1 MDALWVLL
9 ITGAL
14 MAVYL
19 AVLVRAAAR
28 GKRWA
33 KETLRAI
40 ACMNEGSAT
49 AWFWLHEQ
57 PDHERD
63 QEEEAEE
70 ADEPESELVA

>member
-33 KETLRAI
+33 KDTLRAI

-57 PDHERD
+57 PDKPHRC
-63 QEEEAEE
+63 EAEE
-70 ADEPESELVA
+70 TEPESELVA

>member
-1 MDALWVLL
+1 MDAFWVLL

-49 AWFWLHEQ
+49 AWFWF
-57 PDHERD
+57 HERPEHRQD
-63 QEEEAEE
+63 RDNEEAEE
-70 ADEPESELVA
+70 TEPESELVA

>member
-1 MDALWVLL
+1 MDAFWVLL

-49 AWFWLHEQ
+49 AWFWLHERSELRQ
-57 PDHERD
+57 DRD
-63 QEEEAEE
+63 NEEAEE
-70 ADEPESELVA
+70 TEPESELVA

>member
-19 AVLVRAAAR
+19 AILVRAAAR

-33 KETLRAI
+33 RDTLRAI
-40 ACMNEGSAT
+40 ASMNEGSAT
-49 AWFWLHEQ
+49 AWFWLHEPREREQVQ
-57 PDHERD
+57 PD
-63 QEEEAEE
+63 QEAQ
-70 ADEPESELVA
+70 AAEPESDLVA